1 MLKAIPAL
9 CLLAVLVACDSSPA
23 SGDKA
28 ASLSPG
34 ASQADAFIALDCAGL
49 ARNAHVN
56 EQTICAHP
64 QLRQLDAATAGV
76 FAALAAA
83 QTPSPIASGL
93 KSTWG
98 YYLVRRGGCAGGEPK
113 TDAERV
119 ICLQDAMRKTA
130 AAMTHVQRMRY
141 GPAYADGVGLE
152 TCPQD
157 AVGEPKADCFKLV
170 EKNWD
175 ALRLL
180 TAPLAMEKVR
190 AAGAAE
196 AMKMAWEDANGWLA
210 YDFGKCGAVAPG
222 KPEERAAYH
231 ACRARASAKHYDRLM
246 AIISSP

>member
-1 MLKAIPAL
+1 MLKSIQTF
-9 CLLAVLVACDSSPA
+9 CLLAVLVACGPSPA
-23 SGDKA
+23 PGDKA

-49 ARNAHVN
+49 ARNAHIN

-64 QLRQLDAATAGV
+64 ELQQLDAATAGV
-76 FAALAAA
+76 FATLAAA

-98 YYLVRRGGCAGGEPK
+98 YYLVRRGGCAGGAPK

-141 GPAYADGVGLE
+141 GPAYTDKVGLE
-152 TCPQD
+152 ICPPD
-157 AVGEPKADCFKLV
+157 AVGEAKADCFKLV

-190 AAGAAE
+190 ASGAPE
-196 AMKMAWEDANGWLA
+196 AIKMAWEEANGWLA
-210 YDFGKCGAVAPG
+210 YDLGQCGADAPRD
-222 KPEERAAYH
+222 PEERAAHH
-231 ACRARASAKHYDRLM
+231 ACRARASAKHYARLL